1 MKLFQS
7 AINDYAAKDIEREP
21 GHFLCA
27 AQPTFVLPGWVVG
40 ERGEWVI
47 VVQTAGIE
55 QVAMVA
61 ECLYKDRPCEYLPAC
76 YR

>member
-7 AINDYAAKDIEREP
+7 AINDYAAKDIERKA
-21 GHFLCA
+21 GHFL
-27 AQPTFVLPGWVVG
+27 
-40 ERGEWVI
+40 WVI